1 MMKEDILILKA
12 LSDESRIK
20 IIDALLKK
28 EQYVEAL
35 SEMLDLKPPTVS
47 HHLKK
52 LVQAGIVTSRKDQ
65 YYTLF
70 SVNKKVLNRSL
81 LSFVNIEADEVES
94 QKQKLEA
101 YEKKILSNFIKYG
114 KLVTIPVQLKKRI
127 IILRKLAEEFEHG
140 QLYEEKEVNDILS
153 KYHED
158 YCTLRREMIVNKLLQ
173 RENNRYWR
181 VI

>member
-1 MMKEDILILKA
+1 MKEDILILKA

-81 LSFVNIEADEVES
+81 LSFVNTEADEVES

-127 IILRKLAEEFEHG
+127 IILRKLVEEFEHG